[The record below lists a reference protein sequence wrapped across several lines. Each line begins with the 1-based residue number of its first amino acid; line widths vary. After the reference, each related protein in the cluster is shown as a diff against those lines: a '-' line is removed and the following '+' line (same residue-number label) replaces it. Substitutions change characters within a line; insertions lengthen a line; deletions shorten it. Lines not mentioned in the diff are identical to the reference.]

1 MVLLI
6 YHRQPGRIVF
16 IRCAITL
23 KLVIKIRKF
32 YLSKIDFR
40 ICLASLLIIVGAGIY
55 RMCIGRVEN
64 FAEPFE
70 GSTYGKLTSA
80 LYAGLFPYSGW

>member
-1 MVLLI
+1 M
-6 YHRQPGRIVF
+6 Y
-16 IRCAITL
+16 
-23 KLVIKIRKF
+23 
-32 YLSKIDFR
+32 SN
-40 ICLASLLIIVGAGIY
+40 LASLLIVIGAGLY
-55 RMCIGRVEN
+55 RMMLGRVEN